1 MDNPLQLMQQLATQ
15 LRQEGKTPSL
25 ALFRARLSG
34 RMPPQVLFSTYQQWR
49 GMPVAEQS
57 TDAAPEV
64 VSAEA
69 VQSDDLSSQ
78 LQRIE
83 AKLDLLLAKLDKL

>member
-25 ALFRARLSG
+25 ALFRARLAG
-34 RMPPQVLFSTYQQWR
+34 RISPQVLFSTYQQWR
-49 GMPVAEQS
+49 GMPVTEQQ
-57 TDAAPEV
+57 TETVPEP
-64 VSAEA
+64 VSADKA
-69 VQSDDLSSQ
+69 PADDLSSQ

-83 AKLDLLLAKLDKL
+83 AKLDQLLAKLDKL